1 MQCIN
6 IWNFFFSTWNKVLSW
21 HFSKFYGASAT
32 ETTSAHN
39 YNCCHCWCCFFF
51 IFFIFSVELYEFRN
65 LSHSNAHRI
74 GSIHILRVAKAKID
88 NQNSL
93 DKRPN
98 IPIWIL
104 SCILCLSIA
113 VVCIFWWAS
122 VCSQIYSRI
131 HAAMLTSGKIKKR
144 RISWKKNTKYK
155 NEEKKNGYLQ
165 RNQSFQQNLWS
176 TVGQ

>member
-1 MQCIN
+1 M
-6 IWNFFFSTWNKVLSW
+6 LSW

-39 YNCCHCWCCFFF
+39 YNCCHCWCWCWCCFFF

-74 GSIHILRVAKAKID
+74 GSIHILRVAKAKIG

-176 TVGQ
+176 TLGQ